1 MKNEE
6 FYKRE
11 IIDFALDGYSFGLNG
26 NIITNPPYSMGL
38 EIKLLQ
44 SHWF

>member
-11 IIDFALDGYSFGLNG
+11 IIDFALDGYSFGLKMNWRIYQIG
-26 NIITNPPYSMGL
+26 NKT
-38 EIKLLQ
+38 
-44 SHWF
+44 